1 MSRLPSSEEL
11 GRALAN
17 ERYRINFNK
26 ALRSTVYALITV
38 SAVAVLVAVLLLPV
52 LRIYGTSMTPT
63 LDEGN
68 YVVAVKGSD
77 FQTGDIIA
85 FYYNNKILVKRVIAK
100 SGDWVDI
107 DTNGNVYVN
116 NVLLNEPYVTEK
128 AFGDCNIAL
137 PYQVPESRVF
147 VMGDH
152 RSVSVDSRNTAIGCV
167 ADEQVVGK
175 IIFRVW
181 PLTGFGSVR

>member
-1 MSRLPSSEEL
+1 
-11 GRALAN
+11 
-17 ERYRINFNK
+17 
-26 ALRSTVYALITV
+26 
-38 SAVAVLVAVLLLPV
+38 
-52 LRIYGTSMTPT
+52 MTPT

-77 FQTGDIIA
+77 FQTGDIVA

-116 NVLLNEPYVTEK
+116 NVLLDEPYVTEK
-128 AFGDCNIAL
+128 AFGDCNITL